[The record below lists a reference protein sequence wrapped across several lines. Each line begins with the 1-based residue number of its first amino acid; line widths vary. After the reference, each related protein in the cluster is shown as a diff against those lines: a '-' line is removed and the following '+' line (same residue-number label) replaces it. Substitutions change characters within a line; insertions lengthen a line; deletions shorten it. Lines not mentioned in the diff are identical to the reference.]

1 MVVESIL
8 VVILFLSSVDCDCGY
23 PGYSKES
30 ELVARGDIPAGSK
43 LSSFFERETVHYRC
57 QHDADIIIGN
67 LNRTCINNEWTGVVP
82 KCGKF

>member
-1 MVVESIL
+1 MIESIP
-8 VVILFLSSVDCDCGY
+8 VVILFLSSVNCDCGY
-23 PGYSKES
+23 PGYSRES
-30 ELVARGDIPAGSK
+30 RLVTGDDIPAGST
-43 LSSFFERETVHYRC
+43 LSSFRERETVHYRC